1 MMEIIDIDQYV
12 KNITDLN
19 GSNDSLGY
27 DDEAF
32 LTKLMG
38 EATSLSNHVENISS
52 FAGSSTQQLFYE
64 LLQNANDVKASHFS
78 LSYDDS
84 SILIVN
90 NGAPFQLLP
99 SGKDAKKDDL
109 RAFLA
114 KGKGTKHDDKESIG
128 KYGQGSKLLYNLLTD
143 RSDRNQQEALGQAI
157 IEEHRGIILFSWSSS
172 LQRQALMTYQEGQ
185 SIGFR
190 SDVYNSD
197 FPVLLKIVLTYFPVL
212 PGKEYKI
219 KSSSKVLF
227 PLSELEVFSR
237 TLSNYFSAPH
247 INESAFDKGSA
258 LFILLGEGK
267 DNTVRD
273 AVDDNLIGGVRTSL
287 PLLNQRI
294 KSVQFNE
301 KTVTKSSEF
310 YIEQL
315 NILGDKTARV
325 FWPKSLSQVQ
335 GKLVNFFKYFPITN
349 EVHGLNL
356 IIDSKEFAITD
367 SRQNLDFAADYTKL
381 VLKGISDAFI
391 AHIRKL
397 GATARETEL
406 IALIK
411 AIVKS
416 FPTGE
421 TENNRTVK
429 ALFYG
434 ALIPVLKE
442 HIPTKDGIRNSSNSQ
457 CVVVVNGSAI
467 DIPSATLG
475 DDNFFWVK
483 DELKEVANE
492 LNTVLGVETWN
503 IQEILESFSQ
513 PEKRAKWIN
522 GLSKDE
528 YQTVIDEVRSLPKD
542 IISGLPF
549 LKFSDDKVYSFDQ
562 AVSDENLVLLDAKT
576 HPLKDILIKCG
587 FIVGGYEVLQEGD
600 KDLLSKLPDA
610 LLRWKTIW
618 AKIDAESLLH
628 TEKWRIFRTL
638 RDKWKL
644 AEEYLKNELLL
655 FKNRNEVLQP
665 LSKMLKPGH
674 SHAPSGILQSFE
686 LFPPEVYYDELDLYL
701 MEPKHIW
708 NTLAQKWEN
717 VKSEISLQ
725 NYTQVL
731 KDLVQL
737 FQAKE
742 SGVKLQAQEWLI
754 NQNGQLVSRDNILY
768 SPDIAALPQDQYSSL
783 SALIERIADNL
794 NLVHFSFIRQLHQID
809 FAELPNSRLVNLAE
823 KISRNSSQ
831 ISLSEAKLLFSFRSN
846 QEYFFSTFK
855 INKVDE
861 NIFLVNSQAGVQFYA
876 SDVKIS
882 RFLKTKDNYFELP
895 RQLYETFKEDGGLKR
910 DHGAGV
916 DDFTQEL
923 ITDFG
928 AQKEF
933 IDLILKCNEGTQ
945 LLYLNRIQRFDLSTQ
960 DDTVEYARDSFEVK
974 LIDLSKRLKQLEKL
988 RGMTY
993 VDGTSLKSLTYE
1005 DKVLLKGNGLKFHFK
1020 LSDLLTEYAAQATT
1034 INRLLDKFSNRFNA
1048 SNFLETRSY
1057 PEGDIFNKILLDK
1070 ELSNPERVSFVAAY
1084 LLTKDP
1090 SRDNQNHNLGGLNW
1104 QNLDKAQVLS
1114 SLYKHE
1120 MTLFEQVIGNHYWN
1134 PKHHIYA
1141 PDYDAYL
1148 LDKEKLPVWA
1158 KKWLGGNQEQ
1168 LKFLN
1173 AAGLRADNDPALVFR
1188 KAILSEEFLSREAI
1202 NKAVNQPQ
1210 PENTLKWLSGR
1221 NHSSEYRSATRSLVN
1236 EFIDQLAVKSGKLPS
1251 YLQRFNKDGRV
1262 AIQGMSLPFNALSL
1276 SDLKE
1281 EDLSIIPDVVSKTD
1295 CALVDIDGLS
1305 PEIQKL
1311 LEANEIPPAFLEKE
1325 ISYQSA
1331 NVLQE
1336 WTSVKYK
1343 EWKEDYNRYNIR
1355 VTQRAVPL
1363 TYYLKYGEV
1372 KKEISV
1378 RSIETSIRH
1387 KRKDD
1392 HIVDLIVFQESNK
1405 SVLEAIQEAKEE
1417 LFKDDYKALTDL
1429 LAKFT
1434 VNDEDQVLLE
1444 FIKDKKVTKEKLE
1457 EMLRKGAL
1465 VKEPPPTYQEASPDG
1480 TRVKI
1485 DITEEERQKIENSP
1499 EAIKNLINKFDES
1512 ELAEMSERWQ
1522 EIKDFMEGTEHKS
1535 SPSLLIGYIG
1545 EVLVVEWIKRFSPNL
1560 SVEHVAISIQNDRIE
1575 QKYTAYD
1582 ILVTHGSRKFEL
1594 DVKTT
1599 IKPLEEVSKSVA
1611 FYVSKRQYDHIAD
1624 NPDSNYF
1631 IFRISLHE
1639 LGLEPF
1645 YQTLKRRNL
1654 NINYEELI
1662 NREDRA
1668 IRQKVNEFLSDKSKV
1683 SLLRKHRMYFRLSV
1697 PKASL
1702 EELPF

>member
-1 MMEIIDIDQYV
+1 MEIIYIDQYV
-12 KNITDLN
+12 KNITGQQGSN
-19 GSNDSLGY
+19 GSLGN

-38 EATSLSNHVENISS
+38 EATSLTNHVENISS
-52 FAGSSTQQLFYE
+52 FAGSSTRQLFYE
-64 LLQNANDVKASHFS
+64 LLQNANDVKATHFGVG
-78 LSYDDS
+78 YDDS

-90 NGAPFQLLP
+90 NGAPFRLLP

-114 KGKGTKHDDKESIG
+114 KGKGTKYDDEETIG

-157 IEEHRGIILFSWSSS
+157 IEEHKGIILFSWSSS

-219 KSSSKVLF
+219 NSSSKVLF

-237 TLSNYFSAPH
+237 TLYNFFSAPR
-247 INESAFDKGSA
+247 INESAFENGSA

-267 DNTVRD
+267 GNAVRD
-273 AVDDNLIGGVRTSL
+273 AVDDNLISGVRTSL

-294 KSVQFNE
+294 KSVQFN
-301 KTVTKSSEF
+301 KKIVTKSSEF
-310 YIEQL
+310 YEAQL
-315 NILGDKTARV
+315 NILGDKTARI

-335 GKLVNFFKYFPITN
+335 GKLVNFFQYFPITN

-356 IIDSKEFAITD
+356 IIDSKEFNIAG
-367 SRQNLDFAADYTKL
+367 SRQNLDFASDYTKL

-391 AHIRKL
+391 DYIRML
-397 GATARETEL
+397 GTTAKETEL

-416 FPTGE
+416 SLADKTSD
-421 TENNRTVK
+421 NQTVK
-429 ALFYG
+429 TLFYD
-434 ALIPVLKE
+434 ALIPALKE
-442 HIPTKDGIRNSSNSQ
+442 NIPTTKGIRYSRNVDCILNTSK
-457 CVVVVNGSAI
+457 VNV
-467 DIPSATLG
+467 DTATLG
-475 DDNFFWVK
+475 IENQFWVN
-483 DELKEVANE
+483 DDLQNVASELSS
-492 LNTVLGVETWN
+492 VL
-503 IQEILESFSQ
+503 EIKIWGISDILKAFTSSDA
-513 PEKRAKWIN
+513 RDKWIN
-522 GLSKDE
+522 NLPEQDYQNIIEELKGLSPARIRE
-528 YQTVIDEVRSLPKD
+528 
-542 IISGLPF
+542 LPF
-549 LKFSDDKVYSFDQ
+549 LKFSDRKAYSFDE
-562 AVSDENLVLLDAKT
+562 ALKNEMLVLLDEKAYPIKE
-576 HPLKDILIKCG
+576 ILINSG
-587 FIVGGYEVLQEGD
+587 FIVGGREVLQGGEKG
-600 KDLLSKLPDA
+600 LLEKLASSIPNP
-610 LLRWKTIW
+610 LTRWKAIW
-618 AKIDAESLLH
+618 AKINTGALLH
-628 TEKWRIFRTL
+628 TEKWQIFRTL
-638 RDKWKL
+638 RDKWTL
-644 AEEYLKNELLL
+644 SEAYLKDELLL
-655 FKNRNEVLQP
+655 FKNRERIPQP
-665 LSKMLKPGH
+665 LSKMLNPGH

-686 LFPPEVYYDELDLYL
+686 LFPPEVYYNELDLYL

-708 NTLAQKWEN
+708 NTLTQKWEN

-768 SPDIAALPQDQYSSL
+768 SPGIAALPQDQYSSL

-809 FAELPNSRLVNLAE
+809 FAELPNSRLENLAE
-823 KISRNSSQ
+823 KIARNSSQ

-916 DDFTQEL
+916 DDFARKL
-923 ITDFG
+923 MADFG

-933 IDLILKCNEGTQ
+933 IDLVLKCNQETQ
-945 LLYLNRIQRFDLSTQ
+945 SLYLNGIQRFDLNTENN
-960 DDTVEYARDSFEVK
+960 TGEYTRDSFEVK
-974 LIDLSKRLKQLEKL
+974 LIDLAKRLKHFENL
-988 RGMTY
+988 RTKTY
-993 VDGTSLKSLTYE
+993 VDGTPLGSLTYE
-1005 DKVLLKGNGLKFHFK
+1005 DSVLLKGNELKFHFK

-1090 SRDNQNHNLGGLNW
+1090 SRNNQNHDLGDLNW

-1141 PDYDAYL
+1141 PDCDVYL
-1148 LDKEKLPVWA
+1148 LDEEKLPVWA
-1158 KKWLGGNQEQ
+1158 KKWLGGNQER
-1168 LKFLN
+1168 LKFLK
-1173 AAGLRADNDPALVFR
+1173 AAGLRTDNDPALVFR
-1188 KAILSEEFLSREAI
+1188 KAVLSEEFLSREAI
-1202 NKAVNQPQ
+1202 TKVVNQPQ
-1210 PENTLKWLSGR
+1210 PENTLKWLSGC

-1262 AIQGMSLPFNALSL
+1262 AIHGMSLPFNALSL

-1295 CALVDIDGLS
+1295 RALVDIDGLS
-1305 PEIQKL
+1305 PEIQKR
-1311 LEANEIPPAFLEKE
+1311 LEANGIPSALLEKE
-1325 ISYQSA
+1325 ISDQSA
-1331 NVLQE
+1331 IVLQE

-1372 KKEISV
+1372 EKEISV

-1392 HIVDLIVFQESNK
+1392 HIDLIVFQEPNK

-1417 LFKDDYKALTDL
+1417 LFKGKYKPLADL

-1434 VNDEDQVLLE
+1434 VNDEDQVLLD

-1457 EMLRKGAL
+1457 ELLKGRQS
-1465 VKEPPPTYQEASPDG
+1465 VNEPPQPYIPGSPDSTG
-1480 TRVKI
+1480 VII
-1485 DITEEERQKIENSP
+1485 DVTEEERQKIENSP

-1545 EVLVVEWIKRFSPNL
+1545 EVLVVEWLKRINSAL
-1560 SVEHVAISIQNDRIE
+1560 SVDHVTISRKDGRIE

-1582 ILVTHGSRKFEL
+1582 ILVKHREQTFEI

-1611 FYVSKRQYDHIAD
+1611 FYVSRRQYDHIAN
-1624 NPDSNYF
+1624 NPDNNYF
-1631 IFRISLHE
+1631 IFRISLKE
-1639 LGLEPF
+1639 LELDSF
-1645 YQTLKRRNL
+1645 YQELKRRNL
-1654 NINYEELI
+1654 NRNYEELI
-1662 NREDRA
+1662 NREDRT
-1668 IRQKVNEFLSDKSKV
+1668 IRQKINEYFNDPLKV
-1683 SLLRKHRMYFRLSV
+1683 SLLREHRMYFRLSV
-1697 PKASL
+1697 PKASN

>member
-1 MMEIIDIDQYV
+1 MQ
-12 KNITDLN
+12 
-19 GSNDSLGY
+19 
-27 DDEAF
+27 
-32 LTKLMG
+32 
-38 EATSLSNHVENISS
+38 
-52 FAGSSTQQLFYE
+52 
-64 LLQNANDVKASHFS
+64 
-78 LSYDDS
+78 
-84 SILIVN
+84 
-90 NGAPFQLLP
+90 
-99 SGKDAKKDDL
+99 
-109 RAFLA
+109 
-114 KGKGTKHDDKESIG
+114 
-128 KYGQGSKLLYNLLTD
+128 
-143 RSDRNQQEALGQAI
+143 
-157 IEEHRGIILFSWSSS
+157 
-172 LQRQALMTYQEGQ
+172 
-185 SIGFR
+185 
-190 SDVYNSD
+190 
-197 FPVLLKIVLTYFPVL
+197 
-212 PGKEYKI
+212 
-219 KSSSKVLF
+219 
-227 PLSELEVFSR
+227 
-237 TLSNYFSAPH
+237 
-247 INESAFDKGSA
+247 
-258 LFILLGEGK
+258 
-267 DNTVRD
+267 
-273 AVDDNLIGGVRTSL
+273 
-287 PLLNQRI
+287 
-294 KSVQFNE
+294 
-301 KTVTKSSEF
+301 
-310 YIEQL
+310 
-315 NILGDKTARV
+315 
-325 FWPKSLSQVQ
+325 LSQI
-335 GKLVNFFKYFPITN
+335 NF
-349 EVHGLNL
+349 G
-356 IIDSKEFAITD
+356 
-367 SRQNLDFAADYTKL
+367 
-381 VLKGISDAFI
+381 
-391 AHIRKL
+391 
-397 GATARETEL
+397 
-406 IALIK
+406 
-411 AIVKS
+411 
-416 FPTGE
+416 
-421 TENNRTVK
+421 
-429 ALFYG
+429 
-434 ALIPVLKE
+434 
-442 HIPTKDGIRNSSNSQ
+442 
-457 CVVVVNGSAI
+457 
-467 DIPSATLG
+467 
-475 DDNFFWVK
+475 
-483 DELKEVANE
+483 
-492 LNTVLGVETWN
+492 
-503 IQEILESFSQ
+503 
-513 PEKRAKWIN
+513 
-522 GLSKDE
+522 
-528 YQTVIDEVRSLPKD
+528 
-542 IISGLPF
+542 
-549 LKFSDDKVYSFDQ
+549 
-562 AVSDENLVLLDAKT
+562 
-576 HPLKDILIKCG
+576 
-587 FIVGGYEVLQEGD
+587 
-600 KDLLSKLPDA
+600 
-610 LLRWKTIW
+610 
-618 AKIDAESLLH
+618 
-628 TEKWRIFRTL
+628 
-638 RDKWKL
+638 
-644 AEEYLKNELLL
+644 
-655 FKNRNEVLQP
+655 
-665 LSKMLKPGH
+665 
-674 SHAPSGILQSFE
+674 
-686 LFPPEVYYDELDLYL
+686 
-701 MEPKHIW
+701 
-708 NTLAQKWEN
+708 
-717 VKSEISLQ
+717 
-725 NYTQVL
+725 
-731 KDLVQL
+731 
-737 FQAKE
+737 
-742 SGVKLQAQEWLI
+742 
-754 NQNGQLVSRDNILY
+754 
-768 SPDIAALPQDQYSSL
+768 
-783 SALIERIADNL
+783 
-794 NLVHFSFIRQLHQID
+794 
-809 FAELPNSRLVNLAE
+809 ELPNSSLRNLAE
-823 KISRNSSQ
+823 KVSNDKSQ
-831 ISLSEAKLLFSFRSN
+831 ISPPEAKLLFSLKSN

-855 INKVDE
+855 INKIDE
-861 NIFLVNSQAGVQFYA
+861 NILLVKNPAGVQFYA
-876 SDVKIS
+876 NDTKIS
-882 RFLKTKDNYFELP
+882 AFLKGKHNYFELP
-895 RQLYETFKEDGGLKR
+895 RQLYETFNEDGGLKR

-1020 LSDLLTEYAAQATT
+1020 LSDLLTEYAAQAST

-1070 ELSNPERVSFVAAY
+1070 ELSNSERVSFVAAY

-1090 SRDNQNHNLGGLNW
+1090 SRDNQNHNLGDLNW

-1202 NKAVNQPQ
+1202 TKAVNQPQ

-1281 EDLSIIPDVVSKTD
+1281 EDLSVIPDVVSKTD
-1295 CALVDIDGLS
+1295 CALVDIDGFS
-1305 PEIQKL
+1305 MDIQTRLK
-1311 LEANEIPPAFLEKE
+1311 ANGIRSAFLEKE
-1325 ISYQSA
+1325 ISGQSA
-1331 NVLQE
+1331 SDLQE
-1336 WTSVKYK
+1336 WNSAKYK
-1343 EWKEDYNRYNIR
+1343 EWKRDYDKYSIR
-1355 VTQRAVPL
+1355 VTRNAVPL
-1363 TYYLKYGEV
+1363 TYYLKYGEEE
-1372 KKEISV
+1372 KEICV

-1387 KRKDD
+1387 DRIDKN
-1392 HIVDLIVFQESNK
+1392 IDLIVFQDSNK

-1417 LFKDDYKALTDL
+1417 LFKDKYKPLADL

-1457 EMLRKGAL
+1457 EMLRKGSL
-1465 VKEPPPTYQEASPDG
+1465 VKEPPPTYQEGSPDG

-1485 DITEEERQKIENSP
+1485 DITEEERQKIENSS
-1499 EAIKNLINKFDES
+1499 EAIKKMLNQTTES
-1512 ELAEMSERWQ
+1512 ELNEISQRLQ
-1522 EIKDFMEGTEHKS
+1522 EVKDFMEGTEHKS

-1545 EVLVVEWIKRFSPNL
+1545 EVLVVEWIKRWNPSL